1 MESIEKTFFSEPIF
15 YKETERKLPTK
26 GKKNYL
32 VTSALPYVNNVP
44 HLGNIIGCV
53 LSGDVFVRFCN
64 ITGINCLYVSG
75 TDEYGTAT
83 EVKALQEKMSPN
95 EICSKYYE
103 IHKKIYDWFNIKFDS
118 FGRTSTEMQTQVT
131 HEIFNKLYSNG
142 FIVSQDVD
150 QLHCSS
156 CNMFLADRYV
166 NGICPLCAYDDARG
180 DQCDG
185 CGKLINAIELK
196 EPKCLLCKQTPLL
209 KKSKHLFLCLD
220 KLAGDVY
227 QNLENT
233 LKNENNHWS
242 SNAISI
248 AKSWLKTGLEKR
260 CITRD
265 LKWGVKVPIEGLE
278 NKVFYVWFDAPI
290 GYMSITKQLLGDDY
304 VKWWKNPEDV
314 ELYHFLGKDNV
325 AFHSIMFPATLLGTK
340 DNYTIVKHI
349 SATEYFNY
357 EDQKFSKSRGIGVF
371 GDAAS
376 ETGIPADIWRFY
388 LLYMRPETSDT
399 YFSWDDFASKINSE
413 LLSNLGNFCNRSLSF
428 LSKNYNG
435 IVPNIVLNDEDKE
448 LFAGVNTD
456 LEEYHKSLTEVKLR
470 DGLHKI
476 LSISRRGNQYLQNNA
491 PWKLIKGSE
500 EEKRRAETVIAVSAN
515 LVYLLSVVLY
525 PYMPK
530 VSEEIRKQ
538 CNKNELTVFSKHML
552 CVLKPGH
559 KIGTPATLFAKLE
572 NEDIATFKA
581 KFGTSS
587 KTETKTD
594 KKPDNKKDQQKNDKK
609 TNEKNKK
616 MASKVTETNFFY
628 PKAQANIT
636 NINNVMASLEESV
649 EKAKDLFEKEH
660 LIRLS
665 NEKKKLSLVVEKLLE
680 QLKEEEIKGGIKQI
694 DIPAGLNGTDK
705 LVEEDTTKKE
715 TVVVEKKKKETAP
728 SKNEKKEKPTKGGEK
743 TSNASDDLIDIG
755 RLDLRVGKII
765 ECKRHPDA
773 DALYL
778 ETIDLGE
785 EKPRTVIS
793 GLVKFIPIEEMQNRL
808 VVCLCNLKPA
818 KMRGIESQ
826 AMVMCASTPEKVEI
840 MEVDPSCT
848 PGMRITCGNF
858 VSRPDSVL
866 NPKKKIWEQVAPDLK
881 VNSDG
886 KATYKGELLL
896 VNSQTSVTAPTLRD
910 VNIK

>member
-1 MESIEKTFFSEPIF
+1 MESIEKTFFSEPTF
-15 YKETERKLPTK
+15 YHDT
-26 GKKNYL
+26 

-53 LSGDVFVRFCN
+53 LSADVFVRFCN
-64 ITGINCLYVSG
+64 ITGINCLYISG

-83 EVKALQEKMSPN
+83 EVKALQEKMSPS
-95 EICSKYYE
+95 EICSKYHE
-103 IHKKIYDWFNIKFDS
+103 IHKKIYDWFNIKFDA
-118 FGRTSTEMQTQVT
+118 FGRTSTEAQT
-131 HEIFNKLYSNG
+131 EITQDVFNKLYANG
-142 FIVSQDVD
+142 FIESQDVD

-156 CNMFLADRYV
+156 CNIFLADRYV
-166 NGICPLCAYDDARG
+166 NGICPLCTYDDARG

-196 EPKCLLCKQTPLL
+196 EPKCLLCKKTPSL

-220 KLAGDVY
+220 KLTTDVY
-227 QNLENT
+227 ENLENI

-265 LKWGVKVPIEGLE
+265 LKWGVKVPIEGFQD
-278 NKVFYVWFDAPI
+278 KVFYVWFDAPI
-290 GYMSITKQLLGDDY
+290 GYISITKQLLGDDY
-304 VKWWKNPEDV
+304 VKWWKNSKDV
-314 ELYHFLGKDNV
+314 ELYNFLGKDNV
-325 AFHSIMFPATLLGTK
+325 AFHSIMFPATLFGTK

-349 SATEYFNY
+349 NATEYFNY

-376 ETGIPADIWRFY
+376 ETGIPADVWRFY
-388 LLYMRPETSDT
+388 LLYMRPESSDT
-399 YFSWDDFASKINSE
+399 YFSWDDFANKINSE

-435 IVPNIVLNDEDKE
+435 IIPNIIVNDEDKE
-448 LFAGVNTD
+448 LFIGINKD
-456 LEEYHKSLTEVKLR
+456 LEEYHKCLTEVKLR
-470 DGLHKI
+470 DGLLKI
-476 LSISRRGNQYLQNNA
+476 LSISRKGNQYLQNNA
-491 PWKLIKGSE
+491 PWKLIKGND
-500 EEKRRAETVIAVSAN
+500 EEKHRAETVIGISAN

-538 CNKNELTVFSKHML
+538 CNKDELTML
-552 CVLKPGH
+552 PKNICCVLKSGH
-559 KIGTPATLFAKLE
+559 KIGTPATLFTKLE
-572 NEDIATFKA
+572 SEDIALFKA

-587 KTETKTD
+587 KTETKVD
-594 KKPDNKKDQQKNDKK
+594 KKPDNKKDQKK
-609 TNEKNKK
+609 KPQDSNKK
-616 MASKVTETNFFY
+616 METKIIESNFFY
-628 PKAQANIT
+628 PKAQANIK
-636 NINNVMASLEESV
+636 NIDNVMASLKEST
-649 EKAKDLFEKEH
+649 EKAKSLFEKEQ
-660 LIRLS
+660 LIKLS
-665 NEKKKLSLVVEKLLE
+665 EDKKKLSVEIEKLLK

-694 DIPAGLNGTDK
+694 DVPINVNETMNL
-705 LVEEDTTKKE
+705 LEESNIKKE
-715 TVVVEKKKKETAP
+715 EIVIEKKKKE
-728 SKNEKKEKPTKGGEK
+728 SVLLKNEKKEKSTKGSEK
-743 TSNASDDLIDIG
+743 TSNLSDDSVDIG

-793 GLVKFIPIEEMQNRL
+793 GLVKFVPIEEMQNRL
-808 VVCLCNLKPA
+808 VICLCNLKPA

-848 PGMRITCGNF
+848 PGMRITCGSF

-866 NPKKKIWEQVAPDLK
+866 NPKKKVWEQVAPDLK
-881 VNSDG
+881 VNNEG

-896 VNSQTSVTAPTLRD
+896 VNSQTFVVAPTLRD